1 MKSRVALNIV
11 LVLGLLALVLF
22 SYLRPKNSETRP
34 TIKLSQATRES
45 VDRVKIERQGSPAI
59 QLVRQATGWQI
70 TAPLQ
75 TQADTHQIDRVI
87 DMVAMTA
94 SGKLPDTG
102 RAQFGLDPAA
112 VKVFLNDEVF
122 SFGRINE
129 ITNEQYLGYGEAVY
143 LVPPFYGYG
152 IPASVNILISRK
164 LLDEAE
170 QPVRFDFGT
179 YHIGRNEK
187 GAWSIEGKA
196 PATLAT
202 PPSQDNLNRWAD
214 EWRHTSALTAEP
226 AAGVPA
232 ADQSLTVHFANGK
245 SAGLRIKRTGTELQM
260 YRADRKLVYR
270 VGNETGQ
277 RLLDP
282 ARVAEK

>member
-1 MKSRVALNIV
+1 MKSRIVLNIV

-45 VDRVKIERQGSPAI
+45 VERVKIERQASPAI

-75 TQADTHQIDRVI
+75 TQADTHQVDRVTDI
-87 DMVAMTA
+87 VTMTA
-94 SGKLPDTG
+94 TGKLPGTD
-102 RAQFGLDPAA
+102 RAQFGLDPAT
-112 VKVFLNDEVF
+112 VKVYLNDEEF

-129 ITNEQYLGYGEAVY
+129 ITNEQYLGHGEAVY

-164 LLDEAE
+164 LLDETE
-170 QPVRFDFGT
+170 QPVRFDFGA
-179 YHIGRNEK
+179 YRIGRNEK
-187 GAWSIEGKA
+187 GAWSVEGKA

-214 EWRHTSALTAEP
+214 EWRQTSALSAEP
-226 AAGVPA
+226 AAGAQA

-245 SAGLRIKRTGTELQM
+245 SAALKIKRTGTELQV
-260 YRADRKLVYR
+260 YRTDRRLVYR
-270 VGNETGQ
+270 VGTETGQ

-282 ARVAEK
+282 GRVAEK